1 MLVLDTSALVKRYVD
16 ETGTKRVL
24 ALMEAD
30 SAWCASALAV
40 VETQVTICHL
50 GLIDAVRQERIDA
63 LLTDWERFTVVP
75 LDDLCL
81 ARAAEIGREQRV
93 RTLDAIHLA
102 AAERL
107 PRPAPFVTFD
117 ERQADAGRAL
127 GLDVAG

>member
-1 MLVLDTSALVKRYVD
+1 MLVLDTSALVKRYID
-16 ETGTKRVL
+16 EHGTARVL
-24 ALMEAD
+24 ALMAAD
-30 SAWCASALAV
+30 EAWCASALAV

-127 GLDVAG
+127 GLDVDG